1 MAVGPLFS
9 YRKLVESGRLKPDP
23 AQELLA
29 EKLQSLHR
37 GLNGY
42 TPSTDQAGWR
52 GRFGLTRRRA
62 DPLQGLYIYGSVGGG
77 KSMLMD
83 LFFDAAPIKL
93 KRRTHFHEF
102 LQDVHRRFNKFRK
115 SKFTDLGDPIPVVA
129 ENLASDFWLL
139 CFDELQVYNIVD
151 AMILGRLFEGLFARG
166 VVVVAT
172 SNRPPQDL
180 YQNGL
185 QREKFLPF
193 IDLIC
198 DRLDVLQ
205 MASTNDYRLE
215 RMLGM
220 RVYHHPIDSH
230 GRTSLDQYFGE
241 LADGREPEIDKIEV
255 KGRVIQIPAVAGIAR
270 KSFFELC
277 GKPLGA
283 ADYLAIAERY
293 HTLILDDIPRMGKEM
308 QSQARRFV
316 TLIDALYEAKVNLIC
331 TADAVPKE
339 LYITGEGA
347 FEFERLVSRLMEMQS
362 ADYLALPHGKGEPLV

>member
-1 MAVGPLFS
+1 M
-9 YRKLVESGRLKPDP
+9 
-23 AQELLA
+23 
-29 EKLQSLHR
+29 
-37 GLNGY
+37 
-42 TPSTDQAGWR
+42 
-52 GRFGLTRRRA
+52 
-62 DPLQGLYIYGSVGGG
+62 
-77 KSMLMD
+77 
-83 LFFDAAPIKL
+83 
-93 KRRTHFHEF
+93 
-102 LQDVHRRFNKFRK
+102 
-115 SKFTDLGDPIPVVA
+115 
-129 ENLASDFWLL
+129 
-139 CFDELQVYNIVD
+139 
-151 AMILGRLFEGLFARG
+151 
-166 VVVVAT
+166 
-172 SNRPPQDL
+172 
-180 YQNGL
+180 
-185 QREKFLPF
+185 
-193 IDLIC
+193 IC

-220 RVYHHPIDSH
+220 RVYHHPIDPD
-230 GRTSLDQYFGE
+230 GRRSLDQYFGE

-277 GKPLGA
+277 GQPLGA

-293 HTLILDDIPRMGKEM
+293 HTLILDEIPRMGKEM

-362 ADYLALPHGKGEPLV
+362 ADYLALPHGKG

>member
-9 YRKLVESGRLKPDP
+9 YRKLVESGSLKPDP

-42 TPSTDQAGWR
+42 TPSTGQAGWR
-52 GRFGLTRRRA
+52 DRFGLTRRRA
-62 DPLQGLYIYGSVGGG
+62 NPLQGLYIYGGVGGG

-83 LFFDAAPIKL
+83 LFFESAPIKL

-102 LQDVHRRFNKFRK
+102 LQDVHQRFNTLRK
-115 SKFTDLGDPIPVVA
+115 SKYADLGDPIPVVA
-129 ENLASDFWLL
+129 EDLANEFWLL

-151 AMILGRLFEGLFARG
+151 AMILGRLFEGLFAQG

-180 YQNGL
+180 YKNGL

-220 RVYHHPIDSH
+220 RVYHHPIDPD
-230 GRTSLDQYFGE
+230 GRRSLDQYFGE

-270 KSFFELC
+270 KSFSELC
-277 GKPLGA
+277 AQPLGA

-293 HTLILDDIPRMGKEM
+293 HTLILDEIPRMGKEM

-362 ADYLALPHGKGEPLV
+362 ADYLALPHGKG